1 MRQTQGNYGKVF
13 SSARDSAREPTYTQC
28 RSQYSMG
35 SPGFE
40 QRQPSPPTSFFPDGN
55 GDSQVARFYQDRTVF
70 LTGGTGFI
78 GKVLLE
84 KLLRSCPGLKQVYL
98 LIRTKRGEEPQAR
111 LTTMLSSKVFESLKQ
126 DRPGALDK
134 VRAVSGD
141 ITLPSLGLS
150 MSDRAT
156 LVEEVSVVF
165 HSAATINFNEPL
177 KSEHVRVY
185 HCTSGAFKCQ
195 TWGDMTTAVQEAVL
209 RYPMPYVARY
219 PKMAV
224 TSSELW
230 YSANLWCL
238 HCLPAFVGDLALQM
252 MGQQPRFVQRYQKV
266 SKRIDLVSY
275 FTTHGWQFRSNNVVG
290 LISDLSSADKKL
302 FSIDVQ
308 NIELGPYWEQN
319 VRGIR
324 KYLFKAED
332 DELLDARRQMKRCS
346 PRHHVQLCLVEK
358 RAVGQ
363 FSFNRSA
370 DENAT
375 DTPDGLL
382 RGLPNTYTFTKRLA
396 ESLVLDERGAIP
408 VAIVRPS
415 IVTASWREPFP
426 GWIDNFAAC
435 TGAAASL
442 GLGLLPSIM
451 ANKDCIADIIPV
463 DIVANMLICVAWR
476 TANTRPEHVAVYH
489 CTSGDLKRQTWGDL
503 TAALQR
509 SILRHPL
516 PYMVRYPDFAV
527 TSNHM
532 WHNVLW
538 YLHYL
543 PVYVGGVALQLIGR
557 KPRLAPRLEKVRER
571 TAILQ
576 YFLTHGWLFKWNN
589 VVGLIEDLSRT
600 DKKLFSL
607 DIQDIEWEPYCDQ
620 YVLGIRK
627 YLLKAED
634 DKLPDSRR
642 RLKRL
647 YAVHLSSR
655 FLLLILASRL
665 LMTDTAWELGHS
677 TKTVATGL
685 YETLLSLWSP

>member
-1 MRQTQGNYGKVF
+1 MASLPDHQQGPSTTAGPEGK
-13 SSARDSAREPTYTQC
+13 D
-28 RSQYSMG
+28 
-35 SPGFE
+35 
-40 QRQPSPPTSFFPDGN
+40 
-55 GDSQVARFYQDRTVF
+55 DSQVAQFYQDRVVF
-70 LTGGTGFI
+70 LTGGTGLV

-84 KLLRSCPGLKQVYL
+84 KLLRSCPGLKRVYV
-98 LIRTKRGEEPQAR
+98 LIRTKRGEDPQAR
-111 LTTMLSSKVFESLKQ
+111 LATILSSQVFERLKQ
-126 DRPGALDK
+126 EQPDAFEK

-141 ITLPSLGLS
+141 LTLPNLGLS
-150 MSDRAT
+150 ASDTAS

-165 HSAATINFNEPL
+165 HSAATTKFNEPL
-177 KSEHVRVY
+177 KL
-185 HCTSGAFKCQ
+185 
-195 TWGDMTTAVQEAVL
+195 AVQINVL
-209 RYPMPYVARY
+209 GTRRV
-219 PKMAV
+219 
-224 TSSELW
+224 L
-230 YSANLWCL
+230 
-238 HCLPAFVGDLALQM
+238 DLC
-252 MGQQPRFVQRYQKV
+252 
-266 SKRIDLVSY
+266 KRIPNLSALVHVSTAYCNCDIRTDLHEVIY
-275 FTTHGWQFRSNNVVG
+275 EPWV
-290 LISDLSSADKKL
+290 K
-302 FSIDVQ
+302 
-308 NIELGPYWEQN
+308 
-319 VRGIR
+319 
-324 KYLFKAED
+324 
-332 DELLDARRQMKRCS
+332 
-346 PRHHVQLCLVEK
+346 VEEVIN
-358 RAVGQ
+358 ATE
-363 FSFNRSA
+363 SA
-370 DENAT
+370 DENVT

-589 VVGLIEDLSRT
+589 VVGLIEDLSQT
-600 DKKLFSL
+600 DKKASGTCAFCNAFAPEGNSDWLFML
-607 DIQDIEWEPYCDQ
+607 A
-620 YVLGIRK
+620 
-627 YLLKAED
+627 LL
-634 DKLPDSRR
+634 
-642 RLKRL
+642 
-647 YAVHLSSR
+647 
-655 FLLLILASRL
+655 
-665 LMTDTAWELGHS
+665 
-677 TKTVATGL
+677 
-685 YETLLSLWSP
+685 